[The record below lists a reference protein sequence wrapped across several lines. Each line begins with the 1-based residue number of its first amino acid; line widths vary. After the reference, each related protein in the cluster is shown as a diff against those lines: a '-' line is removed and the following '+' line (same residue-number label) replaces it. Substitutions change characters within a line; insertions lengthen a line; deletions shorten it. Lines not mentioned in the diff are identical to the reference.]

1 MVDQGEELLETPSV
15 MSPQI
20 IAGYSNDKGSRVVR
34 RKSSSN
40 GLMSW
45 LPFVLDYLP
54 RDLFLTPSDLIED
67 LLLELQ
73 AAQLVSVDKPSIQPD
88 LVGEVKK
95 DMWLRG
101 MAKDNGVREKVSVKY
116 EFVPDPIK
124 HFFLLLV

>member
-40 GLMSW
+40 SLMSR
-45 LPFVLDYLP
+45 LPFILDHLP
-54 RDLFLTPSDLIED
+54 RDLFPSPSDLRED

-73 AAQLVSVDKPSIQPD
+73 AAQLVSIDKPSIQPD

-116 EFVPDPIK
+116 EFVADPIK
-124 HFFLLLV
+124 LFFILLV

>member
-15 MSPQI
+15 MIPQI

-73 AAQLVSVDKPSIQPD
+73 AAQLVSVDKSSIQPD

-95 DMWLRG
+95 DLSLRG
-101 MAKDNGVREKVSVKY
+101 MAKNNGVREKVSVKY
-116 EFVPDPIK
+116 EFVTDPIK

>member
-1 MVDQGEELLETPSV
+1 MTPR
-15 MSPQI
+15 QA
-20 IAGYSNDKGSRVVR
+20 AGYSNNKNSRVVR

-73 AAQLVSVDKPSIQPD
+73 AAQLVSVDKAGIQPD

-95 DMWLRG
+95 DLSLRG
-101 MAKDNGVREKVSVKY
+101 MAKNNGVREKVSVKY